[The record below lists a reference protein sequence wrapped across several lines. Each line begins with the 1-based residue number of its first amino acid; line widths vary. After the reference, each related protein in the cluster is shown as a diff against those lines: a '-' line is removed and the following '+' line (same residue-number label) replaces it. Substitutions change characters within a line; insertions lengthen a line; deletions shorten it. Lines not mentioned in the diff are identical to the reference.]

1 MMVKPAVSGSRMV
14 SGNPAALKSLW
25 RCLPETAIEIPSDYD
40 RDGVCCLFRLL
51 DAALLAR
58 TASRADLIE
67 SLEKILEAS
76 WPRHER
82 PGPVDWRRLYGA
94 EKGVNIYGRAAAA
107 ALMCLQRDDFLPEM
121 LSDFSRNNI
130 MTEASIVP
138 GQSDPVSLRYFTQP
152 IIAHGRWALQSAV
165 TVKNAHPFL
174 DEKRFRSVV
183 VNGQFD
189 GKTEESIR
197 KFLAKVA
204 NFSFRSENSAE
215 YFSLLWGY
223 YFDQLIQAQRRYRA
237 VLTQVENDLQEHGF
251 GSSVIDYSVHRTFKG
266 KTPAELDEA
275 AFIEAADQISKNGGQ
290 VAVCGIS
297 ILSPRRLYVAA
308 RNRPVFVVRRL
319 EKDWKKLII
328 KKLPG

>member
-1 MMVKPAVSGSRMV
+1 M
-14 SGNPAALKSLW
+14 
-25 RCLPETAIEIPSDYD
+25 PETAIEIPSDYD

-58 TASRADLIE
+58 TASRTDLIE
-67 SLEKILEAS
+67 SLEKILEIS

-121 LSDFSRNNI
+121 LSEVSRNNI
-130 MTEASIVP
+130 MTEASIVQ

-189 GKTEESIR
+189 GNTE
-197 KFLAKVA
+197 
-204 NFSFRSENSAE
+204 
-215 YFSLLWGY
+215 
-223 YFDQLIQAQRRYRA
+223 
-237 VLTQVENDLQEHGF
+237 
-251 GSSVIDYSVHRTFKG
+251 
-266 KTPAELDEA
+266 
-275 AFIEAADQISKNGGQ
+275 
-290 VAVCGIS
+290 
-297 ILSPRRLYVAA
+297 
-308 RNRPVFVVRRL
+308 
-319 EKDWKKLII
+319 
-328 KKLPG
+328 